1 MTWRGNNPFWP
12 VDRGGGTDT
21 QMVSPR
27 VDCGALCA
35 GERATPLGW
44 FLKVID
50 FSELN
55 SRGWRT
61 RLGKQKE
68 QGWESKAPEHGE
80 EEPGQSVG
88 APTVLWT
95 GSI

>member
-1 MTWRGNNPFWP
+1 M
-12 VDRGGGTDT
+12 
-21 QMVSPR
+21 
-27 VDCGALCA
+27 
-35 GERATPLGW
+35 GW

-68 QGWESKAPEHGE
+68 QGWLWAEAEGVGGPRESKAPERGE